1 MKYLALAAAAFFA
14 ALATPAP
21 ASAQDGDVRY
31 FLRLSIVTGDDDLR
45 GGRDSVR
52 GSYRLGET
60 WSTPVLLNRRGA
72 RWPDRS
78 RNVAEISLPTE
89 DPNLRNLNAVKL
101 QTSFSGGMGGDNW
114 NMDQLYIQ
122 VCLARGRESLCSD
135 LGQHGPRRFTADRG
149 ELIVPIRFP
158 VSDNPDIK

>member
-1 MKYLALAAAAFFA
+1 MKYLALAAATFFA

-21 ASAQDGDVRY
+21 ASAQEGDVRM

-45 GGRDSVR
+45 GGRDNVR

-60 WSTPVLLNRRGA
+60 WSTPVMLNRRGT

-78 RNVAEISLPTE
+78 RNVAEIPLPDG

-101 QTSFSGGMGGDNW
+101 QTTFSGGMGGDNW
-114 NMDQLYIQ
+114 NMDQLYVEI
-122 VCLARGRESLCSD
+122 CFARGRESQCIE
-135 LGQHGPRRFTADRG
+135 LGRHGARRFTGDRG
-149 ELIVPIRFP
+149 ELIVPVRFP
-158 VSDNPDIK
+158 IGESSDIK